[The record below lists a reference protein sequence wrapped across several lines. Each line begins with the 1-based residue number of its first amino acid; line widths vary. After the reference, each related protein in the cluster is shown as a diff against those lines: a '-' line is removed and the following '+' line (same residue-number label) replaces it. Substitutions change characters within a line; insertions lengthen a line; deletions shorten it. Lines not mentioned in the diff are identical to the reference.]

1 MQEGLHTDLATTPA
15 QRVFLSWAVDVLIY
29 VAVLNLWVEWSPNKT
44 IDSFTISI
52 LTAALLKVLLDLVTT
67 AKGRVLD
74 WARRGE
80 GRSRRVAGLF
90 GVWAILFFSKFLIL
104 EAVDIVFGDRVTLG
118 SFVDVLLLAAT
129 LMLARQA
136 MAAAYRRLG

>member
-1 MQEGLHTDLATTPA
+1 MPEGLHTELATTPA

-29 VAVLNLWVEWSPNKT
+29 VVVLNLWVEWSEAKT

-52 LTAALLKVLLDLVTT
+52 LTAALLKVLLDLITA

-74 WARRGE
+74 WARQGDERG
-80 GRSRRVAGLF
+80 RRVAGLF
-90 GVWAILFFSKFLIL
+90 GVWAILFLSKFLIL
-104 EAVDIVFGDRVTLG
+104 EAVDVVFGDRVTLG
-118 SFVDVLLLAAT
+118 GFVDVLLLAAT

-136 MAAAYRRLG
+136 MAFTYRRLG

>member
-1 MQEGLHTDLATTPA
+1 MPEGLDTELATTPA

-29 VAVLNLWVEWSPNKT
+29 VVVLNLWVEWSEAKT

-52 LTAALLKVLLDLVTT
+52 LTAALLKVLLDLITA

-74 WARRGE
+74 WTRRGE

-90 GVWAILFFSKFLIL
+90 GVWAILFLSKFLIL

-118 SFVDVLLLAAT
+118 GFVDVLLLAAT

-136 MAAAYRRLG
+136 IAFTYRRLG